1 MTSELQAEAVNP
13 PAIAP
18 EPQGD
23 AQNGE
28 GAIEI
33 PESGLTG
40 ENDASMGQND
50 ASTIEPE
57 KPQEDDGLDLGGW
70 RYLSC
75 GRKNG
80 QARFRLALGS
90 GRTRQWMGPILTVNE
105 SSLISE
111 RNKHESTKQNKQRAA
126 VNQARSAE

>member
-1 MTSELQAEAVNP
+1 MTGELQAAEVNP

-18 EPQGD
+18 EPQED
-23 AQNGE
+23 AQNDE

-40 ENDASMGQND
+40 LDDASMGQND

-57 KPQEDDGLDLGGW
+57 KPQEVDGIELGGW

-80 QARFRLALGS
+80 RARFRLALGS
-90 GRTRQWMGPILTVNE
+90 GRARKWQGRILTVGQNN
-105 SSLISE
+105 SIAE
-111 RNKHESTKQNKQRAA
+111 RNRNESTKQDRQKAT
-126 VNQARSAE
+126 VNHIRGGG

>member
-1 MTSELQAEAVNP
+1 MVAVNP
-13 PAIAP
+13 SAIAP
-18 EPQGD
+18 EPQED
-23 AQNGE
+23 AQNDE

-40 ENDASMGQND
+40 LVDASTGENDAS
-50 ASTIEPE
+50 TTEPE
-57 KPQEDDGLDLGGW
+57 KLQEEDNGLDLGGW

-90 GRTRQWMGPILTVNE
+90 GRTRQWMGPILTISE
-105 SSLISE
+105 SSSIAE

-126 VNQARSAE
+126 VNQARNAE